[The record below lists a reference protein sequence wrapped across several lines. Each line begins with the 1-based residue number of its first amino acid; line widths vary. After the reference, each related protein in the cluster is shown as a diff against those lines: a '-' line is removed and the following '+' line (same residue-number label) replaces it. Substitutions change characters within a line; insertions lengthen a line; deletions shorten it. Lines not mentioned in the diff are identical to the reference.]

1 MLMKRFFSQT
11 EEKCIQKRSLIKFDI
26 FLSALINNFTALNTK
41 RKTTAHGARKDHY
54 HDAQ

>member
-1 MLMKRFFSQT
+1 MKRFFSQT

-41 RKTTAHGARKDHY
+41 RKTTAHVARKDQY